1 MISTRRI
8 LAAACLAAGVTA
20 IAAPSA
26 GAAEADAKAGSSM
39 SPIAL
44 LDSLAVGDIPE
55 PHRDALPR
63 PSQQLAQLNRVP
75 NDLGQL
81 YQLTNLAAPVTGL
94 LPGIST

>member
-20 IAAPSA
+20 LAAPSA
-26 GAAEADAKAGSSM
+26 GAAETDAKAGSSL

-44 LDSLAVGDIPE
+44 LDALATSDIPE
-55 PHRDALPR
+55 SHRGALPR

-75 NDLGQL
+75 SDLDQL
-81 YQLTNLAAPVTGL
+81 HQITDLAAPVTGL
-94 LPGIST
+94 LPGLQT